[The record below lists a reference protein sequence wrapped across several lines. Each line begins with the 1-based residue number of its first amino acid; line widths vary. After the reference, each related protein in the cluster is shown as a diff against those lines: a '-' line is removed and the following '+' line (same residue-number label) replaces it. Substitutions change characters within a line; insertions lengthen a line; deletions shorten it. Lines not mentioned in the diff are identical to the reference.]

1 LGEGLRS
8 VRATV
13 VHLAGATHAWTRRIR
28 GETVA
33 ALPTEEELP
42 TLVAAARRLDEA
54 HDACDR
60 LLPALSPERLA
71 ATWTYRNLQ
80 GRARSLPFWAVLR
93 HVVNHGSYHR
103 GQIASK
109 LRRLGVEA
117 ESTDLVLWAI
127 EATPQ

>member
-1 LGEGLRS
+1 MLPDRG
-8 VRATV
+8 RA
-13 VHLAGATHAWTRRIR
+13 ADARGRR
-28 GETVA
+28 
-33 ALPTEEELP
+33 AL
-42 TLVAAARRLDEA
+42 LDEA

-60 LLPALSPERLA
+60 LLPALTPERLA

-80 GRARSLPFWAVLR
+80 GRERSLPFWAVLR

-109 LRRLGVEA
+109 LRRPGVEPDP
-117 ESTDLVLWAI
+117 TDLVLWAI